1 MHHNTRSCGFAT
13 IDILHK
19 NIVNVGK
26 VPRSLLM
33 IKGGDKESVLHHIEL
48 HIIEVDVGYFTTP
61 VGIRLDVQTPLE
73 ITAGHTILHK
83 HITYARSHFA
93 ANDNAMQAL
102 KLTIAYNDVFGGPCH
117 AAPLVIASRLYGHII
132 VAIIENHLFDE
143 HIARI
148 LRINAVVVFIVGIKT
163 NAPHSNILTHQKV

>member
-19 NIVNVGK
+19 NIVNVGN
-26 VPRSLLM
+26 VSRSLLM

-61 VGIRLDVQTPLE
+61 VGIRLDVQTPLK
-73 ITAGHTILHK
+73 ITAGYTIFHKNIAHT
-83 HITYARSHFA
+83 RSHFT
-93 ANDNAMQAL
+93 ANDNAVQTL
-102 KLTIAYNDVFGGPCH
+102 KLTIAYNDVFGGTSYT
-117 AAPLVIASRLYGHII
+117 APLTIAPRLYGHII

-148 LRINAVVVFIVGIKT
+148 LRINAVVVFIVGIETK
-163 NAPHSNILTHQKV
+163 APHSNIITHQKV